1 MNSRFVI
8 ICIKIIPVVIAVF
21 AIIEIFCIN
30 ELAGSGKVVESV
42 DNSIASLRQENDLL
56 DQQVASASSLM
67 TIASKSQ
74 LVGFIVPNKSQYLT
88 VTSDE
93 LPVALHTQ

>member
-1 MNSRFVI
+1 MNSKLII
-8 ICIKIIPVVIAVF
+8 ICLKTIPVVIAVF
-21 AIIEIFCIN
+21 AIVEIFCIN

-42 DNSIASLRQENDLL
+42 DNSIASLRAENDLL

-67 TIASKSQ
+67 TIASESQ
-74 LVGFIVPNKSQYLT
+74 LMGFIAPNKSQYLT
-88 VTSDE
+88 IASDE